1 MTTAAVEHPVSPA
14 NIGIQDH
21 YLDEQVMHVTWSD
34 GKRSKYHYLWLRDNC
49 SSAFHAITEERTF
62 DLLSVSDDIRPLA
75 VNIEGDSL
83 HIDWSEGDHHSC
95 YSFDWL
101 RQHAYSA
108 DFAQDRSGRVESWDK
123 HFVDSIPQGHHDAI
137 MQDDAALLSWMEE
150 LSRYGLALVR
160 GMPSTTEAVVE
171 TAERIGYLR
180 RTNFGVTFDV
190 RSVPKPSNQA
200 YTADALPLHTDLPNH
215 ETPPGYQFLHCLN
228 NESTGG
234 ESTFVDGFR
243 VLEDMRETAPD
254 AFDLLANQQIPFR
267 FHDDD
272 YDIRE
277 HRPVISLNYLGEVTE
292 LKYNAHLADI
302 FDLPEDVMHA
312 YYLAY
317 RLLMRKLKDPRY
329 MIQLRLGGGDMV
341 VFDNRRVLHGRRQ
354 FDPSTGL
361 RHLRGC
367 YVDRTEFRS
376 RLRVLRRA
384 ANADN

>member
-1 MTTAAVEHPVSPA
+1 
-14 NIGIQDH
+14 
-21 YLDEQVMHVTWSD
+21 MHS
-34 GKRSKYHYLWLRDNC
+34 
-49 SSAFHAITEERTF
+49 
-62 DLLSVSDDIRPLA
+62 
-75 VNIEGDSL
+75 
-83 HIDWSEGDHHSC
+83 
-95 YSFDWL
+95 
-101 RQHAYSA
+101 
-108 DFAQDRSGRVESWDK
+108 
-123 HFVDSIPQGHHDAI
+123 
-137 MQDDAALLSWMEE
+137 DAALLTWMED
-150 LSRYGLALVR
+150 LARYGLALAR
-160 GMPSTTEAVVE
+160 NMPSTNEAVVE

-180 RTNFGVTFDV
+180 RTNFGLTFDV

-228 NESTGG
+228 NESSGG
-234 ESTFVDGFR
+234 ESIFVDGFR
-243 VLEDMRETAPD
+243 VLEDIRENAPE
-254 AFDLLANQQIPFR
+254 AFELLANQQIPFR

-302 FDLPEDVMHA
+302 FDLPEDVMHE

-317 RLLMRKLKDPRY
+317 RLLMRQLRDPRY

-361 RHLRGC
+361 RHLRGT

-376 RLRVLRRA
+376 RLRVLRRTQGQSS
-384 ANADN
+384 

>member
-1 MTTAAVEHPVSPA
+1 MTTAAVEGPESSDT
-14 NIGIQDH
+14 IGIQDH
-21 YLDEQVMHVTWSD
+21 YLDEQVLHITWSD

-62 DLLSVSDDIRPLA
+62 DLLSVSDDIRPTA
-75 VNIEGDSL
+75 VSIDGDKL
-83 HIDWSEGDHHSC
+83 HIDWSEGDHRSS

-101 RQHAYSA
+101 RKYAYSV

-123 HFVDSIPQGHHDAI
+123 RFVDVIPQGEHEAI
-137 MQDDAALLSWMEE
+137 MHSDAALLTWMED
-150 LSRYGLALVR
+150 LARYGLALVR
-160 GMPSTTEAVVE
+160 NMPATNEAVVE

-180 RTNFGVTFDV
+180 RTNFGLTFDV

-228 NESTGG
+228 NESSGG
-234 ESTFVDGFR
+234 ESIFVDGFR
-243 VLEDMRETAPD
+243 VLEDIRVNAPE
-254 AFDLLANQQIPFR
+254 AFELLANQQIPFR

-302 FDLPEDVMHA
+302 FDLPEDVMHE

-317 RLLMRKLKDPRY
+317 RLLMRQLRDPRY

-361 RHLRGC
+361 RHLRGT

-376 RLRVLRRA
+376 RLRVLRRTQGQG
-384 ANADN
+384 N